1 MAFKKGTSL
10 SAVVSLTD
18 IIPELPLPAPLHAG
32 SSVET
37 LLHDSRISIDAF
49 QCLRFGHDRLVGCLS
64 EALGSVCTNNIDFK
78 EGFASDIIDPHLL
91 PEPLVSSLKKLPNF
105 EQKRGFYGL
114 SYESFNPVNS
124 VSSAHKVQPVSW
136 CSSLDQPLSSEL
148 HYPNSFEEPI
158 ESPSKRRK
166 SGKRKNTSTVMMAI
180 RVEQEA
186 NQMPLLQQPV
196 VVQLQINLRIIHCLP
211 LQHMVL

>member
-1 MAFKKGTSL
+1 MNGDISRIPIQSL

-49 QCLRFGHDRLVGCLS
+49 H
-64 EALGSVCTNNIDFK
+64 DFK

-124 VSSAHKVQPVSW
+124 VSSAYKVQPGSW

-148 HYPNSFEEPI
+148 HYPNCEFTITFKSFY
-158 ESPSKRRK
+158 SYRL
-166 SGKRKNTSTVMMAI
+166 VMTCVM
-180 RVEQEA
+180 
-186 NQMPLLQQPV
+186 
-196 VVQLQINLRIIHCLP
+196 
-211 LQHMVL
+211 